1 MILAA
6 ATLVKLEGLSLND
19 VGINLK
25 KPKVQFLIMF
35 TGIPFGII
43 EYLILK
49 PAPVAVGWS
58 TLNLVFLAI
67 GFVVAT
73 GFVEEFLFRGVFQ
86 NNAIN
91 VLGEKMGLLS
101 VAVVFA
107 ILHIG
112 WLSVLDVFFVF
123 MIGLFFGFVVL
134 KTKSIAGVS
143 LSHGLTN
150 VFLFLVMPS
159 SINLISLVA
168 PK

>member
-1 MILAA
+1 
-6 ATLVKLEGLSLND
+6 
-19 VGINLK
+19 
-25 KPKVQFLIMF
+25 
-35 TGIPFGII
+35 
-43 EYLILK
+43 
-49 PAPVAVGWS
+49 
-58 TLNLVFLAI
+58 
-67 GFVVAT
+67 
-73 GFVEEFLFRGVFQ
+73 
-86 NNAIN
+86 
-91 VLGEKMGLLS
+91 MGLLS